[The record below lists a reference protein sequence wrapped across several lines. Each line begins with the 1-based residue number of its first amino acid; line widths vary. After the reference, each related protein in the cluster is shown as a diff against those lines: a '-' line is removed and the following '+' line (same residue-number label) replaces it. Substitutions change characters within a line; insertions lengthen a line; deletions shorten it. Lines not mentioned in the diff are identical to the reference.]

1 MRYTHRMK
9 KLYKTQ
15 LNKLLSLRPIKI
27 LNINPQQ
34 MLQYPG
40 QFFSHYKRWICV
52 LSVFFLPLLGAY
64 AQNPIKDPNSP
75 DLPILPTQ
83 IPPGQ
88 FYDILKDKNPDVKKT
103 GEDINQKLKDKIE
116 KDSLVKE
123 VTPQSINPTE
133 DTYGMNL
140 FRSGAVASLT
150 ELSTPP
156 LDYPIGVY
164 DRIIVSLWNGAEATL
179 DYTVARDGSIFPA
192 SIGKIY
198 LQGLTFEQVRS
209 LLTQRFKSFVPP
221 STNISVSIGQPR
233 TININVAGEVNK
245 QGPVTVS
252 AFTNAFNVIALA
264 GGPTSLANLREI
276 QIKRNGRVIDVLDV
290 YKYLTTGDFGK
301 HIYLE
306 NNDFVIL
313 TAVAKR
319 VKAEGRF
326 RRPMYYQLKKEEGM
340 KALLKFSGGLQRDA
354 FSSGVKVYRTELEK
368 QTIEDVNA
376 TAIINP
382 TNDPRFT
389 NTDFELE
396 DGDIVKVIAVNPGLT
411 NKIDML
417 GEISYPGQYEARK
430 GDKLFDLIN
439 RAGGITRN
447 TYLPRAYIFRGG
459 GDSTNIKASK
469 VEVDLSGIAT
479 NDTASIY
486 NVELFANDQVL
497 LFNSNQFAD
506 KQYVEI
512 YGEVRKE
519 GKVNKYGGMTL
530 QDLLYLSG
538 GLKQSAEYGRIEISS
553 VVDIDSAKGMQQPTR
568 TIVKTIKLSPT
579 LELDSAAA
587 RIVLK
592 PFDQVYVRKNPTFEL
607 QQLVFINGLV
617 QYSGPYPRLKKN
629 ETLSSYIQRA
639 GGVKER
645 ADLSGAILY
654 RKKTQFF
661 RDNIT
666 KKAGSLTDSLGNI
679 KVDSA
684 KTTLAEVADEPIS
697 IDLYKAL
704 KYKNSK
710 YDIVLQEGDVI
721 FIPEINP
728 FVKVQGT
735 VQSPLKLTFDKEH
748 SNVGYYI
755 DKAGGYGIKPWRK
768 RIYVTYANGK
778 SRRTTN
784 LFFLH
789 FYPKVKEGA
798 TITVP
803 SRPEGAEITDTLVQ
817 VVVST
822 VPIALAAF
830 LVNLIK

>member
-1 MRYTHRMK
+1 M
-9 KLYKTQ
+9 
-15 LNKLLSLRPIKI
+15 LS
-27 LNINPQQ
+27 N
-34 MLQYPG
+34 
-40 QFFSHYKRWICV
+40 
-52 LSVFFLPLLGAY
+52 
-64 AQNPIKDPNSP
+64 
-75 DLPILPTQ
+75 
-83 IPPGQ
+83 PGQ
-88 FYDILKDKNPDVKKT
+88 FYSRFKKEISVFTILFFFVLSFANAQIKDPSNPDVPTLPSQMPPAELYNLLKDKNGDERKKT
-103 GEDINQKLKDKIE
+103 GEDSNKALKDRIE
-116 KDSLVKE
+116 KDSLIKE
-123 VTPQSINPTE
+123 KTPQSRNPTE

-140 FRSGAVASLT
+140 FRGGVIASIS

-164 DRIIVSLWNGAEATL
+164 DQIIVSLWNGAEATL
-179 DYTVARDGSIFPA
+179 DYTVARDGSIFPT

-198 LQGLTFEQVRS
+198 LQGLTFENVRS
-209 LLTQRFKSFVPP
+209 LLTKRFKAFVPP

-233 TININVAGEVNK
+233 TISVNVAGEVNS

-264 GGPTSLANLREI
+264 GGPSNLANLRDIE
-276 QIKRNGRVIDVLDV
+276 IKRNGKIIDVLDV

-301 HIYLE
+301 HIYLD
-306 NNDFVIL
+306 NNDFVIVQ
-313 TAVAKR
+313 TVEKK
-319 VKAEGRF
+319 VKAEGKF
-326 RRPMYYQLKKEEGM
+326 KRPMFYQLKKEEGL
-340 KALLKFSGGLQRDA
+340 KALLKYAGGLETDA
-354 FSSGVKVYRTELEK
+354 FSSGVKVYRTQLEK
-368 QTIEDVNA
+368 QVIEDVNA
-376 TAIINP
+376 TAIMNP
-382 TNDPRFT
+382 TNDTRLR
-389 NTDFELE
+389 NEDFGLV
-396 DGDIVKVIAVNPGLT
+396 DGDIVKVIAVNPGLF
-411 NKIDML
+411 NKIEMK

-469 VEVDLSGIAT
+469 VEVNLTDITT

-497 LFNSNQFAD
+497 LFNNNQFAD

-512 YGEVRKE
+512 FGEVRKE

-568 TIVKTIKLSPT
+568 TVVKTIKVSPN
-579 LELDSAAA
+579 LDLDSVSAAL
-587 RIVLK
+587 VLK
-592 PFDQVYVRKNPTFEL
+592 PYDQVYIRKNPTFEL
-607 QQLVFINGLV
+607 QQLVQINGLV
-617 QYSGPYPRLKKN
+617 QYSGPYPRLSKY
-629 ETLSSYIQRA
+629 ERLSSYIQRA
-639 GGVKER
+639 GGLKEL

-654 RKKTQFF
+654 RRKTQFF
-661 RDNIT
+661 RENIT
-666 KKAGSLTDSLGNI
+666 NKVASLTDSIGGI
-679 KVDSA
+679 VVDSV
-684 KTTLAEVADEPIS
+684 KTPIAEVANEPIS
-697 IDLYKAL
+697 IDLYRAL

-710 YDIVLQEGDVI
+710 YDIILQEGDII

-728 FVKVQGT
+728 FVDVKGV

-748 SNVGYYI
+748 TGVGYYI
-755 DKAGGYGIKPWRK
+755 DKAGGYGIKPWRR
-768 RIYVTYANGK
+768 RIFVTYANGK
-778 SRRTTN
+778 SKRTKN
-784 LFFLH
+784 IFFMH

-798 TITVP
+798 VVNVP
-803 SRPEGAEITDTLVQ
+803 LRPQGAEITDTLLQ

-822 VPIALAAF
+822 IPIALAAF

>member
-1 MRYTHRMK
+1 M
-9 KLYKTQ
+9 L
-15 LNKLLSLRPIKI
+15 LN
-27 LNINPQQ
+27 
-34 MLQYPG
+34 PG
-40 QFFSHYKRWICV
+40 QVYAGFKRTVFIFSI
-52 LSVFFLPLLGAY
+52 VFFFFAGMAK
-64 AQNPIKDPNSP
+64 AQNPKDPSSP
-75 DLPILPTQ
+75 DVPELPKSQLAPADL
-83 IPPGQ
+83 
-88 FYDILKDKNPDVKKT
+88 YNLLKDKNGETKKT
-103 GEDINQKLKDKIE
+103 GEDANKKLKDRIE

-123 VTPQSINPTE
+123 KTPQSVNPTE

-140 FRSGAVASLT
+140 FRSGIVASLS

-164 DRIIVSLWNGAEATL
+164 DQIIVSLWNGAEATL
-179 DYTVARDGSIFPA
+179 DYTVARDGSIFPT

-198 LQGLTFEQVRS
+198 LQGLTFENVRS
-209 LLTQRFKSFVPP
+209 LLSRRFKAFVPP
-221 STNISVSIGQPR
+221 TTNISVSIGQPR
-233 TININVAGEVNK
+233 TISVNVAGEVKN

-264 GGPTSLANLREI
+264 GGPTDLANLREI
-276 QIKRNGRVIDVLDV
+276 QIKRNGKIIDVLDV

-301 HIYLE
+301 HIYLD

-313 TAVAKR
+313 QTVEKK
-319 VKAEGRF
+319 VKAEGKF
-326 RRPMYYQLKKEEGM
+326 KRPMFYQLKKDEGM
-340 KALLKFSGGLQRDA
+340 KALLKYSGGFERDA

-368 QTIEDVNA
+368 QVIQDVNA

-382 TNDPRFT
+382 TNDQRLK
-389 NTDFELE
+389 NEDYSLV
-396 DGDIVKVIAVNPGLT
+396 DGDIVKVIAVNPGLF
-411 NKIDML
+411 NKIEMK
-417 GEISYPGQYEARK
+417 GEISYPGPYEARN

-459 GDSTNIKASK
+459 GDSTNIKASR
-469 VEVDLSGIAT
+469 VEVNLSAITT

-497 LFNSNQFAD
+497 LFNINQFAD
-506 KQYVEI
+506 RQYVEI
-512 YGEVRKE
+512 FGEIRKE

-568 TIVKTIKLSPT
+568 TVLKTLKISPS
-579 LELDSAAA
+579 LDLDSVSAG
-587 RIVLK
+587 IILK
-592 PFDQVYVRKNPTFEL
+592 PYDQVYVRKNPTFEL
-607 QQLVFINGLV
+607 QQLVQINGLV
-617 QYSGPYPRLKKN
+617 QYSGPYPRLSKY
-629 ETLSSYIQRA
+629 ERLSSYIERA
-639 GGVKER
+639 GGVKEN

-661 RDNIT
+661 RENVT
-666 KKAGSLTDSLGNI
+666 NKVATLTDSIGSIVL
-679 KVDSA
+679 DSV
-684 KTTLAEVADEPIS
+684 KTSIAEVANEPVS
-697 IDLYKAL
+697 IDLYRAL

-728 FVKVQGT
+728 FVNVKGV

-748 SNVGYYI
+748 TNVGYYI
-755 DKAGGYGIKPWRK
+755 DKAGGFGIKPWRK

-778 SRRTTN
+778 SRRTKN
-784 LFFLH
+784 LFFMH

-798 TITVP
+798 TVTVP
-803 SRPEGAEITDTLVQ
+803 VRPEGAEITDTLLQ
-817 VVVST
+817 VVVSAIP
-822 VPIALAAF
+822 VALAAY
-830 LVNLIK
+830 LVNVLR